1 MLRKFRGLLL
11 AMSAV
16 FLISATANA
25 QMDIGLK
32 SVGGHLGLVVPD
44 VINASGFGSS
54 IELGGVVGLGTVM
67 ENLEVE
73 GNVDFWR
80 KSKTYAGGTYSFT
93 DFSFGGTG
101 KYFVDIGMS
110 KIRTYGSAGLA
121 FHILHWAWDY
131 NNSYYGYPIQDNSDS
146 KFRIGINIGG
156 GAQYALSPNLDLVG
170 EAKYHLVNDANQFT
184 FTVGALF
191 TL

>member
-1 MLRKFRGLLL
+1 MLRKLKVLLIVCSIVL
-11 AMSAV
+11 VST
-16 FLISATANA
+16 TAFG

-44 VINASGFGSS
+44 VATASGFGST
-54 IELGGVVGLGTVM
+54 IEIGGVVGLGTVM

-80 KSKTYAGGTYSFT
+80 KSKTYAIGSYSFT

-101 KYFVDIGMS
+101 KYFVDVGMQ
-110 KIRTYGSAGLA
+110 KIKTYGSAGLA

-131 NNSYYGYPIQDNSDS
+131 NTTYSGFGIQDNYSDS
-146 KFRIGINIGG
+146 KFRIGINVGG
-156 GAQYALSPNLDLVG
+156 GAQYALSQKLNLVG
-170 EAKYHLVNDANQFT
+170 EAKYHIVNDASQFT
-184 FTVGALF
+184 LTIGALF